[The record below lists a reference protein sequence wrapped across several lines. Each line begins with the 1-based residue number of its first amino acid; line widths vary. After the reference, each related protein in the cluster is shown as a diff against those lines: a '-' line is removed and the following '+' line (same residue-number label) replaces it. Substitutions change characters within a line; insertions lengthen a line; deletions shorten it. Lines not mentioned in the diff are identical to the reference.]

1 MARTGNAGT
10 ARQTGELIDGIYAA
24 ADTAE
29 SWSGFLTEA
38 GRHLDADAVSLER
51 VQLDEVRVWDA
62 EFGGVPESVARV
74 YLDRWAPHNP
84 LIERARRAARSGE
97 LAVGSRMVA
106 SDELVGSPY
115 YAGFLRPL
123 GLRFAAATCIDLDN
137 SQAWLLGLMR
147 REERG
152 AFAMRPSQASTEVI
166 LHLRRAIR
174 IRRRLEH
181 AEQVERTL
189 HGLVEAVGRGVV
201 VLDGDG
207 EVARTR
213 EAAERF
219 LERRHDGGVFER
231 ALGRA
236 RESVGQAAEVSRAT
250 SSELLRRFFGLTS
263 GEARVAL
270 GLPEAKD
277 VRHLAAGLG
286 VKYHTART
294 HLRRIYAKTGA
305 RSQRDLVRLVMA
317 LPVEPPGSL

>member
-84 LIERARRAARSGE
+84 LIERTTRAARAGE

-115 YAGFLRPL
+115 YSGFLRPL
-123 GLRFAAATCIDLDN
+123 GLRFASATCIDLDD
-137 SQAWLLGLMR
+137 SQAWLLGLLR

-152 AFAMRPSQASTEVI
+152 AFAMRPSSATVEMLS
-166 LHLRRAIR
+166 HLRRAIR

-189 HGLVEAVGRGVV
+189 NGLVEAVGRGVV

-207 EVARTR
+207 DVQRTR
-213 EAAERF
+213 EAARRF
-219 LERRHDGGVFER
+219 LEHRPGRGVFER

-236 RESVGQAAEVSRAT
+236 RTSVGQPVEVSRWT
-250 SSELLRRFFGLTS
+250 SSELLCRFFGLTTC
-263 GEARVAL
+263 EARVAL

-277 VRHLAAGLG
+277 VRDLAANLG
-286 VKYHTART
+286 VAYQTART

-305 RSQRDLVRLVMA
+305 RCQRDLVRLVMA
-317 LPVEPPGSL
+317 LPVECAGS